1 MAETD
6 NHYPTTLGNDVLF
19 KGELRAQKGVR
30 LMGKFEGNIHS
41 ESELLIADGALMTG
55 NVKSETVR
63 VEGQVKGNLEVTQK
77 VSLSA
82 SARVEG
88 DLQTARL
95 EVAEGAMLVGQCMI
109 GVTDKN
115 RADGRAGGAEPRSR
129 NQPAVPPQPAVA
141 GKK

>member
-1 MAETD
+1 MAEAD
-6 NHYPTTLGNDVLF
+6 NNHPTILGNDVFF

-30 LMGKFEGNIHS
+30 LLGKFEGNIQS
-41 ESELLIADGALMTG
+41 ESDLVIADGASMNG
-55 NVKSETVR
+55 NIKSETVR
-63 VEGQVKGNLEVTQK
+63 VEGQVKGNLEAVQK
-77 VSLSA
+77 VSLAA

-115 RADGRAGGAEPRSR
+115 RGDGRASGADRSR